1 MTKYFAMVC
10 LIVFASLV
18 ITIGIYWFVTFMFD
32 ITFKW
37 KTAVFIWV
45 IFWILCFILGGGK

>member
-18 ITIGIYWFVTFMFD
+18 ITIGVYWFVTFMFD

-45 IFWILCFILGGGK
+45 IFWILCFILRGGK